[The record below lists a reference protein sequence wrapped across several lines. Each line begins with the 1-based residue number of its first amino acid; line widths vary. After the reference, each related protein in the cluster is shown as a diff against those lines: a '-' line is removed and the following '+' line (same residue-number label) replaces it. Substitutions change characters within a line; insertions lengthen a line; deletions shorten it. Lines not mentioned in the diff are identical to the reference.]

1 MSGHHR
7 RLSGPQWDAARLR
20 VLEGAGWRCERCQ
33 AAGALEAHHKTPLHR
48 GGAPYDPENLLVL
61 CRACHVAAHRR
72 PLTAAEQAWRDV
84 VDAIR
89 D

>member
-1 MSGHHR
+1 MSAHHA
-7 RLSGPQWDAARLR
+7 RLAGSRWAQTRLR
-20 VLEGAGWRCERCQ
+20 VLAGAGWRCSQCG
-33 AAGALEAHHKTPLHR
+33 AAGALEVHHETPLHL
-48 GGAPYDPENLLVL
+48 GGEPYASANLLVL

-72 PLTAAEQAWRDV
+72 PLTAAEQAWRDI